1 MRSLVGCAAALVVL
15 SGGLAAA
22 GQAAAKP
29 DDEKTTAAKRFYE
42 TGTLL
47 FDRGE
52 FLDAAKEFERAY
64 RESPKPALLYNIA
77 SAYDKGGDR
86 KKAVENYRKYVAAMP
101 DSPDV
106 ASSKARADVL
116 EREAKE
122 LDAARSAAAT
132 RPAAEPKRQIA
143 PPLPFVEPVTKYTY
157 QTWIPIDGQPYTLIG
172 AGARKVYGFK
182 VYAMG
187 LYLED
192 EPARKGFPA
201 LAARAGGSDHDSLA
215 RGDLAHQF
223 VVLGD
228 FGKAALLHFV
238 RNVSGK
244 DTRDAYRE
252 ALGDDVGKNAPP
264 DLKRDAEAFLA
275 MFDDIKDGED
285 LMIRTS
291 AAGQVIVEARGQ
303 KKVGPTNVRLAHDIW
318 DIWLGQKPISADL
331 KKGMLDRIDTL
342 GR

>member
-1 MRSLVGCAAALVVL
+1 MRMLLAVTVLGLLAGPARAA
-15 SGGLAAA
+15 
-22 GQAAAKP
+22 

-47 FDRGE
+47 YDRGE

-64 RESPKPALLYNIA
+64 REQPKAALLYNIA
-77 SAYDKGGDR
+77 SSYDKGGDR
-86 KKAVENYRKYVAAMP
+86 AHAVENYRKYVALMP
-101 DSPDV
+101 GSPDV
-106 ASSKARADVL
+106 ASAKARADVL
-116 EREAKE
+116 DREEKE
-122 LDAARSAAAT
+122 LAAARAAASA
-132 RPAAEPKRQIA
+132 RPAEAARNLP

-157 QTWIPIDGQPYTLIG
+157 STWMKLDGVPYTLIG

-192 EPARKGFPA
+192 APARKEFPA

-238 RNVSGK
+238 RSVSGK

-252 ALGDDVGKNAPP
+252 ALGDDVGRNAPP
-264 DLKRDAEAFLA
+264 ELKRDAEAFLA

-285 LMIRTS
+285 LTIRTTG
-291 AAGQVIVEARGQ
+291 AGQVIVEARGQ
-303 KKVGPTNVRLAHDIW
+303 KKLGPTNARLAHDIW

>member
-1 MRSLVGCAAALVVL
+1 MRMALVLVAVL
-15 SGGLAAA
+15 AWVGPAHAA
-22 GQAAAKP
+22 
-29 DDEKTTAAKRFYE
+29 DDEKTSAAKRFYE

-47 FDRGE
+47 YDRGE
-52 FLDAAKEFERAY
+52 FLDAAHEFERAY
-64 RESPKPALLYNIA
+64 REQPKAALLYNIA
-77 SAYDKGGDR
+77 TAYDKAGER
-86 KKAVENYRKYVAAMP
+86 AKAVENYRKYVALMP
-101 DSPDV
+101 NSSEV
-106 ASSKARADVL
+106 AVSKARADVL

-122 LDAARSAAAT
+122 LAAARASAEKPAAT
-132 RPAAEPKRQIA
+132 PARNIP

-157 QTWIPIDGQPYTLIG
+157 QTWVKVDGMPYTLIG

-192 EPARKGFPA
+192 EPARKGFPS

-238 RNVSGK
+238 RSVSGK

-252 ALGDDVGKNAPP
+252 ALGDDIGRNASP

-285 LMIRTS
+285 LTIRTTG
-291 AAGQVIVEARGQ
+291 AGQVIVEAHGQ
-303 KKVGPTNVRLAHDIW
+303 KKAGPTNVRLAHDIW

>member
-1 MRSLVGCAAALVVL
+1 MLLLAVAAL
-15 SGGLAAA
+15 GLAAPA
-22 GQAAAKP
+22 RAA
-29 DDEKTTAAKRFYE
+29 DDDKTAAAKRFYE
-42 TGTLL
+42 AGTLL
-47 FDRGE
+47 YDRGE

-64 RESPKPALLYNIA
+64 REQPKPALLYNIA
-77 SAYDKGGDR
+77 SSYDKGGER
-86 KKAVENYRKYVAAMP
+86 AKAVESYRKYVALMP
-101 DSPDV
+101 GSPDV
-106 ASSKARADVL
+106 ASAKARADVL
-116 EREAKE
+116 DREDKE
-122 LDAARSAAAT
+122 LAAAKAAAAA
-132 RPAAEPKRQIA
+132 RPAAEPARNLA

-157 QTWIPIDGQPYTLIG
+157 QTWMKIDGVPYTLIG

-192 EPARKGFPA
+192 APARKQFPA

-228 FGKAALLHFV
+228 FGKSALLHFV

-244 DTRDAYRE
+244 ETRDAYRE
-252 ALGDDVGKNAPP
+252 ALGDDVGHNAPP
-264 DLKRDAEAFLA
+264 ELRRDAEAFLA
-275 MFDDIKDGED
+275 MFDDIRDGDD
-285 LMIRTS
+285 LTIRTTG
-291 AAGQVIVEARGQ
+291 AGQVIVEAHGQ
-303 KKVGPTNVRLAHDIW
+303 KKLGPTNARLAHDIW
-318 DIWLGQKPISADL
+318 DIWLGPKPISADL

>member
-1 MRSLVGCAAALVVL
+1 MRILVV
-15 SGGLAAA
+15 AATVVMCA
-22 GQAAAKP
+22 GAAHAA

-42 TGTLL
+42 SGTLL
-47 FDRGE
+47 YDRGE
-52 FLDAAKEFERAY
+52 FHDAAREFERAY
-64 RESPKPALLYNIA
+64 REQPKPALLYNIA
-77 SAYDKGGDR
+77 SSYDKAGEGA
-86 KKAVENYRKYVAAMP
+86 KAVENYRKYVALMP
-101 DSPDV
+101 GSPDV
-106 ASSKARADVL
+106 ASARARADVL
-116 EREAKE
+116 DREVKE
-122 LDAARSAAAT
+122 LAAAK
-132 RPAAEPKRQIA
+132 AAAAHSAEQSKRNLP

-157 QTWIPIDGQPYTLIG
+157 QTWIKLDGVPYTLIG

-192 EPARKGFPA
+192 EPARKAFPE

-215 RGDLAHQF
+215 RGDLAHEF

-252 ALGDDVGKNAPP
+252 ALGDDVSKDASPS
-264 DLKRDAEAFLA
+264 LKRDAEAFLA
-275 MFDDIKDGED
+275 MFDDIKDGEN
-285 LMIRTS
+285 LTIRTRGI
-291 AAGQVIVEARGQ
+291 GQIIVEARGQ
-303 KKVGPTNVRLAHDIW
+303 TKVGPTNARLAHDIW
-318 DIWLGQKPISADL
+318 DIWLGRKPISADL

>member
-1 MRSLVGCAAALVVL
+1 MRMLLVVATVLGL
-15 SGGLAAA
+15 SGPARAA
-22 GQAAAKP
+22 
-29 DDEKTTAAKRFYE
+29 DDDKTAAAKRFYE

-47 FDRGE
+47 YDRGE

-64 RESPKPALLYNIA
+64 REQAKPALLYNIA
-77 SAYDKGGDR
+77 SSYDKGGDR
-86 KKAVENYRKYVAAMP
+86 VHAVENYRKYVATMP
-101 DSPDV
+101 GASDV
-106 ASSKARADVL
+106 ASARARADVL
-116 EREAKE
+116 DREEKE
-122 LDAARSAAAT
+122 LAAAKAAAAGRPAADAARNL
-132 RPAAEPKRQIA
+132 A

-157 QTWIPIDGQPYTLIG
+157 STWMKIDGVPYTLIG

-192 EPARKGFPA
+192 APARKEFPA

-228 FGKAALLHFV
+228 FGKSALLHFV
-238 RNVSGK
+238 RSVSGK
-244 DTRDAYRE
+244 DTREAYRE

-264 DLKRDAEAFLA
+264 ELKRDAEAFLA

-285 LMIRTS
+285 LTIRTTG
-291 AAGQVIVEARGQ
+291 AGQVIVEAHGQ
-303 KKVGPTNVRLAHDIW
+303 KKLGPTNARLSHDIW
-318 DIWLGQKPISADL
+318 DIWLGQKPISSDL

>member
-1 MRSLVGCAAALVVL
+1 MRACVVLAALTAAAMAW
-15 SGGLAAA
+15 AAP
-22 GQAAAKP
+22 AKNAK
-29 DDEKTTAAKRFYE
+29 DDEKTAAARRFYE

-64 RESPKPALLYNIA
+64 AETPRAELLYNIA
-77 SAYDKGGDR
+77 SAYDKGGER
-86 KKAVENYRKYVAAMP
+86 QKAVDNYRKYVALMP
-101 DSPDV
+101 NSPDV
-106 ASSKARADVL
+106 DSARARAEVL
-116 EREAKE
+116 EREWKE
-122 LDAARSAAAT
+122 LAAARAAAA
-132 RPAAEPKRQIA
+132 RASEPRRNVP
-143 PPLPFVEPVTKYTY
+143 PPLPFVEPVTRYTY
-157 QTWIPIDGQPYTLIG
+157 QTWITVDGTTYTLIG
-172 AGARKVYGFK
+172 AGARKVFGFK

-187 LYLED
+187 LYLD
-192 EPARKGFPA
+192 DDPARRGFPA
-201 LAARAGGSDHDSLA
+201 LAGRAGGSDHDSLA

-244 DTRDAYRE
+244 ETRDAYRE
-252 ALGDDVGKNAPP
+252 ALGDDVGPRASPE
-264 DLKRDAEAFLA
+264 LRRDAEAFLA

-285 LMIRTS
+285 LMIRTTGQ
-291 AAGQVIVEARGQ
+291 GQVIVEEHG
-303 KKVGPTNVRLAHDIW
+303 KKKLGPTNARLAHDIW
-318 DIWLGQKPISADL
+318 DIWLGPKPISSDL

>member
-1 MRSLVGCAAALVVL
+1 MRIPVVAVAGMIVCALAWSGTVRAA
-15 SGGLAAA
+15 
-22 GQAAAKP
+22 
-29 DDEKTTAAKRFYE
+29 DDEKTAAARRFYE

-47 FDRGE
+47 YERGE

-64 RESPKPALLYNIA
+64 QEQPKAALLYNIA
-77 SAYDKGGDR
+77 TSFDKGGER
-86 KKAVENYRKYVAAMP
+86 RKAVENYRKYVALMP
-101 DSPDV
+101 GSPDV
-106 ASSKARADVL
+106 AAARARADVL
-116 EREAKE
+116 DRELKE
-122 LDAARSAAAT
+122 LDAAKAAASG
-132 RPAAEPKRQIA
+132 RPAEQPKRNIP

-157 QTWIPIDGQPYTLIG
+157 KTWISIDGMPYTLIG

-192 EPARKGFPA
+192 EPARRGFPA
-201 LAARAGGSDHDSLA
+201 LAGRAGGSDHDSLA

-228 FGKAALLHFV
+228 FGKAAQLHFV

-252 ALGDDVGKNAPP
+252 ALGDDVGRNASP

-285 LMIRTS
+285 LTIRTTGT
-291 AAGQVIVEARGQ
+291 GQVIVEAHGQ
-303 KKVGPTNVRLAHDIW
+303 KKVGPTNARLAHDIW

>member
-1 MRSLVGCAAALVVL
+1 MLL
-15 SGGLAAA
+15 
-22 GQAAAKP
+22 
-29 DDEKTTAAKRFYE
+29 YE
-42 TGTLL
+42 
-47 FDRGE
+47 RGE
-52 FLDAAKEFERAY
+52 FVDAAREFERAY
-64 RESPKPALLYNIA
+64 QEQPKPELLYNIA
-77 SAYDKGGDR
+77 SAYDKGGER
-86 KKAVENYRKYVAAMP
+86 KKAVENYRRYVSAMP
-101 DSPDV
+101 SSPDV
-106 ASSKARADVL
+106 ASARARAEVL
-116 EREAKE
+116 DRESKE
-122 LDAARSAAAT
+122 LEAAKAASRPSESKRSVL
-132 RPAAEPKRQIA
+132 

-157 QTWIPIDGQPYTLIG
+157 QTWISVDNTQYTLIG

-192 EPARKGFPA
+192 ELARKAFPA

-252 ALGDDVGKNAPP
+252 ALGDDAGKNASPE
-264 DLKRDAEAFLA
+264 LRRDAEAFLA
-275 MFDDIKDGED
+275 LFDDIKDGED
-285 LMIRTS
+285 LTIRTTGT
-291 AAGQVIVEARGQ
+291 GQVIVEAHGQ
-303 KKVGPTNVRLAHDIW
+303 KRVGPTNARLAHDIW
-318 DIWLGQKPISADL
+318 DIWLGQKPISPDL

>member
-1 MRSLVGCAAALVVL
+1 MTMRMLLVVATVL
-15 SGGLAAA
+15 YCAGPAVAA
-22 GQAAAKP
+22 
-29 DDEKTTAAKRFYE
+29 DDEKTAAAKRFYE

-47 FDRGE
+47 YDRGE

-64 RESPKPALLYNIA
+64 REQPKPALLYNIA
-77 SAYDKGGDR
+77 SSYDKGGDR
-86 KKAVENYRKYVAAMP
+86 AHAVENYRKYVATMP
-101 DSPDV
+101 TAPDV
-106 ASSKARADVL
+106 ASARARADVL
-116 EREAKE
+116 DREQKE
-122 LDAARSAAAT
+122 LDAAKAAAN
-132 RPAAEPKRQIA
+132 RPAVEQRARNIP

-157 QTWIPIDGQPYTLIG
+157 QTWIKIDGVPYTLIG

-192 EPARKGFPA
+192 EPARKAFPA
-201 LAARAGGSDHDSLA
+201 LAGRAGGSDHDSLA

-228 FGKAALLHFV
+228 FGKSALLHFV

-285 LMIRTS
+285 LTIRTTGT
-291 AAGQVIVEARGQ
+291 GQVIVEANG
-303 KKVGPTNVRLAHDIW
+303 KKKMGPTNARLSHDIW

>member
-1 MRSLVGCAAALVVL
+1 MRIAATGLMVVL
-15 SGGLAAA
+15 ACGAAM
-22 GQAAAKP
+22 AAPPAAPKQ
-29 DDEKTTAAKRFYE
+29 DDEKTAAAKRFYE

-47 FDRGE
+47 FERGE
-52 FLDAAKEFERAY
+52 FLDAAKEFERAH
-64 RESPKPALLYNIA
+64 REAPRPELLYNIA
-77 SAYDKGGDR
+77 SAYDKGGER
-86 KKAVENYRKYVAAMP
+86 KKAVENYRKYISAMP
-101 DSPDV
+101 NSPDV

-116 EREAKE
+116 EREARE
-122 LDAARSAAAT
+122 LEAAKAAAV

-252 ALGDDVGKNAPP
+252 ALGDDVGRNAPP
-264 DLKRDAEAFLA
+264 ELRRDADAFLA
-275 MFDDIKDGED
+275 MFDDMNDGED
-285 LMIRTS
+285 LIVHTS
-291 AAGQVIVEARGQ
+291 GEGLVSVESHD
-303 KKVGPTNVRLAHDIW
+303 KKRLGPKNMRLTHDIW
-318 DIWLGQKPISADL
+318 DIWLGQKPLQSDL
-331 KKGMLDRIDTL
+331 KKALVDRIDVL
-342 GR
+342 AK

>member
-1 MRSLVGCAAALVVL
+1 MRIAAVGTVVL
-15 SGGLAAA
+15 ACTLAM
-22 GQAAAKP
+22 GSPAAAKA
-29 DDEKTTAAKRFYE
+29 DDEKTAAAKRFYE

-52 FLDAAKEFERAY
+52 FLDAAKEFERSY
-64 RESPKPALLYNIA
+64 RESARPALLYNIA
-77 SAYDKGGDR
+77 SAYDKGGER
-86 KKAVENYRKYVAAMP
+86 KKAVENYRKYIAAMP
-101 DSPDV
+101 DSPEV
-106 ASSKARADVL
+106 ASSRARADVL
-116 EREAKE
+116 DREAKE
-122 LDAARSAAAT
+122 LDAAKAASSK
-132 RPAAEPKRQIA
+132 PAIEAKRQIA
-143 PPLPFVEPVTKYTY
+143 PPLPFAEPVTKYTY
-157 QTWIPIDGQPYTLIG
+157 QTWMPIDGQPYTLIG

-244 DTRDAYRE
+244 DTRDAYRV
-252 ALGDDVGKNAPP
+252 ALGDDISKNAPP
-264 DLKRDAEAFLA
+264 DLRRDAEAFLA
-275 MFDDIKDGED
+275 LFDDIKDGED
-285 LMIRTS
+285 LLIRTS
-291 AAGQVIVEARGQ
+291 TQGQVIVEAHGQ
-303 KKVGPTNVRLAHDIW
+303 KKLGPTNVRLAHDIW

>member
-1 MRSLVGCAAALVVL
+1 MRILMVIALALTTAAAR
-15 SGGLAAA
+15 AAPAKA
-22 GQAAAKP
+22 GP
-29 DDEKTTAAKRFYE
+29 DDEKTAAAKRFYE

-47 FDRGE
+47 YERGE

-64 RESPKPALLYNIA
+64 QEQPRAALLYNIA
-77 SAYDKGGDR
+77 SSYDKGGER
-86 KKAVENYRKYVAAMP
+86 KRAVDNYRKYVATMP
-101 DSPDV
+101 GSVDV
-106 ASSKARADVL
+106 GVARARADVL
-116 EREAKE
+116 ERELKE
-122 LDAARSAAAT
+122 LEAARAAAA
-132 RPAAEPKRQIA
+132 RPAEAKRNIP
-143 PPLPFVEPVTKYTY
+143 PPLPFVEPVTHYTY
-157 QTWIPIDGQPYTLIG
+157 KTWIELDGVPYTLIG

-252 ALGDDVGKNAPP
+252 ALSDDVSGRASPE
-264 DLKRDAEAFLA
+264 LKRDAEAFLA
-275 MFDDIKDGED
+275 LFDDIKDGED
-285 LMIRTS
+285 LLIRTTGT
-291 AAGQVIVEARGQ
+291 GQVIVEAHRQ
-303 KKVGPTNVRLAHDIW
+303 RRVGPTNPRLVHDIW

>member
-1 MRSLVGCAAALVVL
+1 MRSLVGWVLVAGVAAT
-15 SGGLAAA
+15 LAGRVATAA
-22 GQAAAKP
+22 PAKV
-29 DDEKTTAAKRFYE
+29 DDEKTAAAKRFYE

-52 FLDAAKEFERAY
+52 FLDAAKEFERAF
-64 RESPKPALLYNIA
+64 RESPKAALLYNIA
-77 SAYDKGGDR
+77 SAYDKGGER
-86 KKAVENYRKYVAAMP
+86 MKAVENYRKYIAAMP
-101 DSPDV
+101 DSPEV
-106 ASSKARADVL
+106 ASSRARANVL

-122 LDAARSAAAT
+122 LDAAKAAASK
-132 RPAAEPKRQIA
+132 PAVEARRQIA

-157 QTWIPIDGQPYTLIG
+157 QTWIPVAGQPYTLIG

-192 EPARKGFPA
+192 EPARKGFPG

-223 VVLGD
+223 VVLGE

-252 ALGDDVGKNAPP
+252 ALGDDISKNAPP

-275 MFDDIKDGED
+275 LFDDIKDGED
-285 LMIRTS
+285 LMIRTD
-291 AAGQVIVEARGQ
+291 AKGQVTVEAHGQ
-303 KKVGPTNVRLAHDIW
+303 KKAGPTNVRLAHDIW

>member
-1 MRSLVGCAAALVVL
+1 MALVLVTVLSWAGPAVASDDDKTAAAR
-15 SGGLAAA
+15 
-22 GQAAAKP
+22 
-29 DDEKTTAAKRFYE
+29 RFYE

-47 FDRGE
+47 YDRGE
-52 FLDAAKEFERAY
+52 FLDAAHEFERAY
-64 RESPKPALLYNIA
+64 REQPKAALLYNIA
-77 SAYDKGGDR
+77 TAYDKAGER
-86 KKAVENYRKYVAAMP
+86 TKAVENYRKYVALMP
-101 DSPDV
+101 NSPEV
-106 ASSKARADVL
+106 AVSKARADVL

-122 LDAARSAAAT
+122 LAAARAQPTVTA
-132 RPAAEPKRQIA
+132 PARNIP

-157 QTWIPIDGQPYTLIG
+157 QTWIKVDGVPYTLIG

-252 ALGDDVGKNAPP
+252 ALGDDIGKNASP

-285 LMIRTS
+285 LTIRTTG
-291 AAGQVIVEARGQ
+291 AGQVIVEARGQ

>member
-1 MRSLVGCAAALVVL
+1 MRPFLSTVAGLVAALTLTAAV
-15 SGGLAAA
+15 LAAPP
-22 GQAAAKP
+22 KK
-29 DDEKTTAAKRFYE
+29 DDEKTAAAKRFYE
-42 TGTLL
+42 AGTLL

-52 FLDAAKEFERAY
+52 FADAAKEFERAY
-64 RESPKPALLYNIA
+64 SEQPLPSLLYNIA
-77 SAYDKGGDR
+77 SAYDKAGDR
-86 KKAVENYRKYVAAMP
+86 KKAVESYRKYVATMP
-101 DSPDV
+101 ESNDV
-106 ASSKARADVL
+106 AAARSRADVL
-116 EREAKE
+116 DRELKE
-122 LDAARSAAAT
+122 LEQAKAAAQQ
-132 RPAAEPKRQIA
+132 PPKRAVA

-157 QTWIPIDGQPYTLIG
+157 KTVVELDKVPYTLIG

-192 EPARKGFPA
+192 DPARRAFPD

-223 VVLGD
+223 VVLGS

-238 RNVSGK
+238 RNVSAK

-252 ALGDDVGKNAPP
+252 ALGDDANGKASP
-264 DLKRDAEAFLA
+264 DLKRDSEAFLA

-285 LMIRTS
+285 LWIRTLGN
-291 AAGQVIVEARGQ
+291 GQVIVEAHGQ
-303 KKVGPTNVRLAHDIW
+303 RKVGPTNQRLAHDIW
-318 DIWLGQKPISADL
+318 DIWLGAKPISSDL
-331 KKGMLDRIDTL
+331 KKGMLDRVDTL

>member
-1 MRSLVGCAAALVVL
+1 MTMRMLLVVATV
-15 SGGLAAA
+15 LACAGPAFAA
-22 GQAAAKP
+22 
-29 DDEKTTAAKRFYE
+29 DDEKTSAAKRFYE

-47 FDRGE
+47 YDRGE
-52 FLDAAKEFERAY
+52 FLDAAREFERAY
-64 RESPKPALLYNIA
+64 REQPKAALLYNIA
-77 SAYDKGGDR
+77 TAYDKAGER
-86 KKAVENYRKYVAAMP
+86 AKAVENYRKYVALMP
-101 DSPDV
+101 NSSEV
-106 ASSKARADVL
+106 AVSKARADVL

-122 LDAARSAAAT
+122 LAAARAT
-132 RPAAEPKRQIA
+132 AEKPVAQPARNIA

-157 QTWIPIDGQPYTLIG
+157 QTWIKVDGVPYTLIG

-228 FGKAALLHFV
+228 FGKSALLHFV
-238 RNVSGK
+238 RSVSGK

-252 ALGDDVGKNAPP
+252 ALGDDVGHNASP

-285 LMIRTS
+285 LTIRTTG
-291 AAGQVIVEARGQ
+291 AGQVIVEARGQ
-303 KKVGPTNVRLAHDIW
+303 KRVGPTNVRLAHDIW
-318 DIWLGQKPISADL
+318 DIWLGQKPISPDL
-331 KKGMLDRIDTL
+331 KRGMVDRIDT
-342 GR
+342 